1 MCGESKHQ
9 HPATPGPDQ
18 GLSLHPCTRQRRD
31 YTQEIFQ
38 ENTPQQRK
46 RLILIAVD
54 EAHVVEH
61 WGGVSEGVSRTTP
74 SSHPGPNQRA
84 RPGVRREL
92 RIKQIQQSGNW
103 SLMDENQ
110 RTGPGQQ
117 VDDVQEWEGD
127 ILRETILSCPGL
139 KFQCPWRKCTRAFDS
154 AGIVAYHVISRHT
167 RNEGPCEWAGCRR
180 EEDMDLTQRRTHV
193 LGHVWLGR
201 FPTTREDEEEV
212 RVLFCSGMDRLTWK
226 RSMATSPPSPG
237 SRRCSPCASTFAGT
251 RHRASE
257 RPVPEHGDKCTPRS
271 VRRGWSYG
279 PCRLGWMPRR
289 IYMRSP
295 VRR

>member
-1 MCGESKHQ
+1 
-9 HPATPGPDQ
+9 
-18 GLSLHPCTRQRRD
+18 
-31 YTQEIFQ
+31 
-38 ENTPQQRK
+38 
-46 RLILIAVD
+46 
-54 EAHVVEH
+54 
-61 WGGVSEGVSRTTP
+61 
-74 SSHPGPNQRA
+74 
-84 RPGVRREL
+84 
-92 RIKQIQQSGNW
+92 
-103 SLMDENQ
+103 MDENQ

-212 RVLFCSGMDRLTWK
+212 NGYLASVARFKEMLAVCIHL
-226 RSMATSPPSPG
+226 
-237 SRRCSPCASTFAGT
+237 RRHAPQSF
-251 RHRASE
+251 
-257 RPVPEHGDKCTPRS
+257 
-271 VRRGWSYG
+271 
-279 PCRLGWMPRR
+279 
-289 IYMRSP
+289 
-295 VRR
+295 